1 MKRKKINKISN
12 FGKDKKM
19 TIVSDLVSSSLL
31 IDQWSISSLKL
42 LKEFILKMWNTTQLK
57 LNYQKI
63 SKNVKLYNQSFQKCE
78 ILPN

>member
-1 MKRKKINKISN
+1 
-12 FGKDKKM
+12 M

-31 IDQWSISSLKL
+31 IDQWSISSLQL

-57 LNYQKI
+57 LNDQKI

>member
-1 MKRKKINKISN
+1 
-12 FGKDKKM
+12 M

-57 LNYQKI
+57 LNDQKI

>member
-1 MKRKKINKISN
+1 MKRKNKNKNSN

>member
-1 MKRKKINKISN
+1 
-12 FGKDKKM
+12 M

>member
-1 MKRKKINKISN
+1 
-12 FGKDKKM
+12 M

-42 LKEFILKMWNTTQLK
+42 LKEFILEMWNTTQLK

-63 SKNVKLYNQSFQKCE
+63 LRNLKEF
-78 ILPN
+78 

>member
-1 MKRKKINKISN
+1 
-12 FGKDKKM
+12 M

-42 LKEFILKMWNTTQLK
+42 LKEFILEMWNTTQLK

>member
-42 LKEFILKMWNTTQLK
+42 LKEFVLKMWNTTQLK